1 MRKVK
6 PKLLKSKQEDL
17 LKTIGV
23 NPNSVTNL
31 KNKMN
36 VLKYRTSFLDVF
48 VGKGVL
54 KICSKF
60 TGEHPCQSVISIK
73 LLCF

>member
-31 KNKMN
+31 KNKVN

>member
-31 KNKMN
+31 KNKVN

-60 TGEHPCQSVISIK
+60 TGEHPRPRAISIM
-73 LLCF
+73 L

>member
-31 KNKMN
+31 KNKVN

-54 KICSKF
+54 RICSKF